1 MRLMDLAI
9 LKKKEKLRGFEEEEG
24 WKGEKEVFLFKS
36 ESKKRSPMTS
46 RITSCKQSSTVKKNY
61 SINVSL

>member
-1 MRLMDLAI
+1 MSAI
-9 LKKKEKLRGFEEEEG
+9 DGLGNFEEEKKIERVKEEEG

-46 RITSCKQSSTVKKNY
+46 RITSCKQSFQLIRKP
-61 SINVSL
+61 IQ